1 MDGDGSCGGPS
12 PMFLCDF
19 DFDFVW
25 RSLYSGSWLVE
36 I

>member
-1 MDGDGSCGGPS
+1 MDGDGSFGGPS
-12 PMFLCDF
+12 PMVLC